1 MKCNEMPENLISL
14 VYDELTP
21 EEAKK
26 VRAHL
31 KSCAGCRKS
40 YEELKQTSGLLSRWE
55 DQSPG
60 ISLVFVNEP
69 FAPWKSLK
77 ERWGST
83 GWTRRLS
90 LALPALAVCL
100 LLVLSALNFQARA
113 DNGRFEI
120 GFSLL
125 PRSSGL
131 SPNDLKVLL
140 SEYQQETLQMTS
152 RLLDEREYRQN
163 QIFNSQLNR
172 FAQDMEH
179 RRAQDLMLVGQGLE
193 GLQFSTE
200 KRLDQTSE
208 VLRHMIQLANFN
220 PDGR

>member
-1 MKCNEMPENLISL
+1 MKCNEMPEIL
-14 VYDELTP
+14 VTYLYDESTQ

-31 KSCAGCRKS
+31 KTCSRCRKS
-40 YEELKQTSGLLSRWE
+40 FEELKQTSGLLSRWE

-69 FAPWKSLK
+69 FARWKSWK
-77 ERWGST
+77 EHWNSI

-90 LALPALAVCL
+90 LALPVLAVCV
-100 LLVLSALNFQARA
+100 LLVLSALNFQARL

-120 GFSLL
+120 GLSLWPHPQGVSSEDLQSLL
-125 PRSSGL
+125 VDFRR
-131 SPNDLKVLL
+131 
-140 SEYQQETLQMTS
+140 ETLQLTS
-152 RLLDEREYRQN
+152 QLLDEREFRQN
-163 QIFNSQLNR
+163 QAVTSQLVR
-172 FAQDMEH
+172 FAQDIERQRVH
-179 RRAQDLMLVGQGLE
+179 DLMLVGQGLE

-208 VLRHMIQLANFN
+208 VLRRMIQLANFN